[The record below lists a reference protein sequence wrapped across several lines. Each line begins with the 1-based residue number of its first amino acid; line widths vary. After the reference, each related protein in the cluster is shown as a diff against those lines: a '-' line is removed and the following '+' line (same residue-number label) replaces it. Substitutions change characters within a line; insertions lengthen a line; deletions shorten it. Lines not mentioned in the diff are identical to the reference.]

1 MDFVQKQIER
11 FRTSA
16 AEEKLCYIL
25 LFSIFLPFML
35 TAIVVLT
42 VLCLLLSKKEARD
55 RIFQADGIKWF
66 GVLCIPLFLSPILQM
81 HWLGLAAGVGLA
93 VVVLVGIWVSS
104 VMKRELFENCL
115 ELAVFLSFPVAI
127 VGYIQKA
134 VSFVIPLGVDKL
146 YRISSVFFNPNYY
159 GAMIEMLVLVCL
171 YKLLNKPGRKKSIYY
186 FAALLVNLAA
196 LYLADSFSAWAA
208 IAASMFVLLL
218 LHKQYKI
225 LLCLTF
231 AGILALIA
239 VFTIPQILPR
249 LSFVDHTIMKR
260 VYIWQRAFDGFLENP
275 LLGRGTL
282 GYWMLSQDELRP
294 TYVLP
299 HAHNILLDPLLNYG
313 LIGAAG
319 LFGFFIKRFGP
330 GLVQLLRSKNKAIGL
345 FGIALITAVLVHGV
359 NDVTLLWHQTGL
371 FAMFLLAGLRIEENE
386 KEAAVELPL
395 RLSVRIKK
403 GLEGLEGA
411 VSIRREVFM
420 KEQGFVG
427 EFDDIDAVAYHVVV
441 YDRGKPV
448 ATGRTYF
455 DEEAGVYKI
464 GRVAVKAEYRR
475 HHVGSV
481 VIRELEQKI
490 RTLGGDSAMLSAQ
503 IQAQGFYEKLGY
515 RIRGAKYY
523 DEHCPHVNMVKSL

>member
-11 FRTSA
+11 LRTSA
-16 AEEKLCYIL
+16 AEEKICYLL

-42 VLCLLLSKKEARD
+42 VLCFLLSKKESRD

-66 GVLCIPLFLSPILQM
+66 GVFCIPLILSPIMQM
-81 HWLGLAAGVGLA
+81 HWLGLAAGIGLA
-93 VVVLVGIWVSS
+93 AVVLVGIWVSG

-115 ELAVFLSFPVAI
+115 ELAVFLSFPTAI
-127 VGYIQKA
+127 VGFIQKA
-134 VSFVIPLGVDKL
+134 VSFALPLGVDEL

-159 GAMIEMLVLVCL
+159 GAMIEMLILACL
-171 YKLLNKPGRKKSIYY
+171 YKLLAKPGRKKSIYY
-186 FAALLVNLAA
+186 FSALAVNFAA
-196 LYLADSFSAWAA
+196 LYFADSFSAWAA
-208 IAASMFVLLL
+208 IGASVFVILLV
-218 LHKQYKI
+218 HKQYKI
-225 LLCLTF
+225 LLGF
-231 AGILALIA
+231 FIAGLIA
-239 VFTIPQILPR
+239 LTAVFLIPQILPR
-249 LSFVDHTIMKR
+249 LSFVDRTMSKR
-260 VYIWQRAFDGFLENP
+260 MYIWQRSYDGFLENP
-275 LLGRGTL
+275 LLGKGTL

-294 TYVLP
+294 TYIQP
-299 HAHNILLDPLLNYG
+299 HAHNILLDALLNFG
-313 LIGAAG
+313 VIGATA
-319 LFGFFIKRFGP
+319 LFGFFVRQFGP
-330 GLVQLLRSKNKAIGL
+330 GLVQQLRAKSKAIGL
-345 FGIALITAVLVHGV
+345 FGIALITALLVHGLT
-359 NDVTLLWHQTGL
+359 DVTILWHQTGL
-371 FAMFLLAGLRIEENE
+371 FAMFLFAGLRVEQNE

-411 VSIRREVFM
+411 VSIRSAVFM

-427 EFDDIDAVAYHVVV
+427 EFDDIDAEAYHVVI

-448 ATGRTYF
+448 ATGRTFF
-455 DEEAGVYKI
+455 DEEAGIYKI
-464 GRVAVKAEYRR
+464 GRVAVMSEYRR

-490 RTLGGDSAMLSAQ
+490 RALGGDSAMLSAQ

-523 DEHCPHVNMVKSL
+523 DEHCLHIDMVKSL